1 MAFRGDFNQERA
13 LDSAPGEHQGSHL
26 GPRPG
31 RREVSSSKELHPDG
45 PSSLPAV
52 TSPDHLLRDL
62 WTVESSAWMP
72 APAWATP
79 LGLLAA
85 NLGPQGCR
93 SPLLGRKEHQLAQET
108 FSPDPEEAAG
118 VTGEGGTLRKYVPES
133 TDCATGTRACVKARW
148 KEGPKVTRLPAAGK
162 DSQGTESPA
171 PSALRP
177 SSPPGRA
184 GGQGEG
190 AEASPS
196 CRKVWLNRPRRP
208 STTRTDKLV
217 HQFLPLFLEKSRSPN
232 FDNCDAQDRM

>member
-1 MAFRGDFNQERA
+1 MPRPWQRRTPALSPGRKRPLGVCMVAFRGDFNQERA

-133 TDCATGTRACVKARW
+133 TDCATGTRACV
-148 KEGPKVTRLPAAGK
+148 EGPVEGRPQSHEAPGCREGLPGHRVP
-162 DSQGTESPA
+162 SPLS
-171 PSALRP
+171 SATKQ
-177 SSPPGRA
+177 PPRKGR
-184 GGQGEG
+184 
-190 AEASPS
+190 
-196 CRKVWLNRPRRP
+196 RPR
-208 STTRTDKLV
+208 
-217 HQFLPLFLEKSRSPN
+217 
-232 FDNCDAQDRM
+232 